1 MKDILQKGGGIGILV
16 LFPLLPFI
24 GIYLVYLAMKVGR
37 GYWSAGTTKQKREI
51 AGRILANPNASPLE
65 QYVAEQMLNQE
76 S

>member
-1 MKDILQKGGGIGILV
+1 MKGILEEGGGIGILV

-37 GYWSAGTTKQKREI
+37 GYWSAGTAKQKREI
-51 AGRILANPNASPLE
+51 TERILANPNASFSDRYAARNTLS
-65 QYVAEQMLNQE
+65 QE